1 MKVICPFCNAELDSK
16 DDEPDLVRDKD
27 GNVIYTCHMVKCSNI
42 DKHPSKND
50 IVVIFNPEEK

>member
-1 MKVICPFCNAELDSK
+1 MIVDNGDMYIPVK

-27 GNVIYTCHMVKCSNI
+27 GNVIYTCHMVKCSNV

-50 IVVIFNPEEK
+50 IVVIFKLEEK